1 MLAGA
6 ARSRCAG
13 VCVWMW
19 APPPFP
25 HTGIGAQSVPSSGAV
40 AAPSP
45 KGIPLAVGSHIHTP
59 RHADHL
65 AFDLLCQGGVYRG
78 SRIICAAR
86 QADPPPGSPWT
97 DWNYK
102 RRKTLPEVTAVCRV
116 RNLLLRTSRHH
127 RQFTSTVHGSG
138 SIKSGK
144 EQRGRSNH
152 ST

>member
-25 HTGIGAQSVPSSGAV
+25 HKGIGAQSVPSSGAV

-45 KGIPLAVGSHIHTP
+45 KVIPLAVGSHIHTL

-78 SRIICAAR
+78 SRIICAER
-86 QADPPPGSPWT
+86 QADPPPGNPWT

-102 RRKTLPEVTAVCRV
+102 RRKTLLEVTAVSRV
-116 RNLLLRTSRHH
+116 RNLLLRTSRDP
-127 RQFTSTVHGSG
+127 R
-138 SIKSGK
+138 
-144 EQRGRSNH
+144 
-152 ST
+152 